1 LARWASKV
9 SEASLLIWKEAQVE
23 AVVVAVEAAVV
34 VAAEVVAV
42 AAAEVAETAVAEEAA
57 VVVVEVEA
65 AVGKESIRQVDL
77 AEARLPR
84 KKGLP
89 TKERGFVWLV
99 V

>member
-1 LARWASKV
+1 
-9 SEASLLIWKEAQVE
+9 
-23 AVVVAVEAAVV
+23 VVG
-34 VAAEVVAV
+34 AAEVVAV
-42 AAAEVAETAVAEEAA
+42 AAVEVVETAVAEE
-57 VVVVEVEA
+57 VVVVAVEAEA